1 MTVQPDFDPGK
12 DQKIR
17 RFTGHVEKDL
27 WQAPKKKISA
37 LFLLLR
43 YRIRIGFVFTTSTI
57 TGLLLATNFHPQLI
71 QLFTIPLITL
81 FSTLAVYWMNDI
93 TDIKLDKINAANR
106 PLAGGQVTKSE
117 AVILL
122 TVLSLVALGFAYSVN
137 FTTLLFT
144 AAYLV
149 IGILYSSPKIS
160 LKDRFVLKTLSIAVG
175 GFTTTMIGASVNG
188 TLAVQ
193 DFISAISF
201 MMLLFVTSPIND
213 LGDYPGDKECG
224 RKTIPIVIGK
234 KNTIFI
240 SIAIPFVMMMTF
252 WFFYPNLGFS
262 IKAPIAM
269 TILSATS
276 FVILRPMLSHL
287 SDYKYIKSRHKKSLL
302 LYYGLQASLLIGAL

>member
-1 MTVQPDFDPGK
+1 MTVQPDTDLNK
-12 DQKIR
+12 EQKMRDLTDHIK
-17 RFTGHVEKDL
+17 KDL
-27 WQAPKKKISA
+27 WHPQKKKISSI
-37 LFLLLR
+37 FLLLK

-71 QLFTIPLITL
+71 QLVTVPLITL
-81 FSTLAVYWMNDI
+81 FATLAVYWMNDI

-106 PLAGGQVTKSE
+106 PLAGGQVKKSE
-117 AVILL
+117 AIVLL
-122 TVLSLVALGFAYSVN
+122 TALSLVALWFAYSVN

-144 AAYLV
+144 SAYLI

-160 LKDRFVLKTLSIAVG
+160 LKDRFVLKTLSISIG
-175 GFTTTMIGASVNG
+175 GFTTTLIGASING
-188 TLAVQ
+188 TLDGQ

-240 SIAIPFVMMMTF
+240 SIAIPFFMMMSF

-262 IKAPIAM
+262 IKAPVAM
-269 TILSATS
+269 TVLASIS
-276 FVILRPMLSHL
+276 FLILRPMLSHL
-287 SDYKYIKSRHKKSLL
+287 NDYKYIKSRHKKSLL

>member
-1 MTVQPDFDPGK
+1 MTVQPDTEIDKEQRMRGL
-12 DQKIR
+12 
-17 RFTGHVEKDL
+17 TGHAEKDL
-27 WQAPKKKISA
+27 WQTPKKRISS
-37 LFLLLR
+37 LFLLLK
-43 YRIRIGFVFTTSTI
+43 YRIRIGFVFTTSTV
-57 TGLLLATNFHPQLI
+57 TGLLMATNFHPQLI
-71 QLFTIPLITL
+71 QLVTVPLVTL
-81 FSTLAVYWMNDI
+81 FATLAVYWMNDI

-106 PLAGGQVTKSE
+106 PLAGGQVKKSE
-117 AVILL
+117 AIVLL
-122 TVLSLVALGFAYSVN
+122 TVLSLAALGFAYSVN

-144 AAYLV
+144 AAYLI
-149 IGILYSSPKIS
+149 IGILYSSPKIV
-160 LKDRFVLKTLSIAVG
+160 LKDRFILKTLSIAIG
-175 GFTTTMIGASVNG
+175 GFTTTLIGASING
-188 TLAVQ
+188 TLDGK

-240 SIAIPFVMMMTF
+240 SIAIPFFMMTSF

-269 TILSATS
+269 TVLAITS
-276 FVILRPMLSHL
+276 FLILRPMLSHL
-287 SDYKYIKSRHKKSLL
+287 NDYKYIKSRHKKSLF

>member
-1 MTVQPDFDPGK
+1 MELNK
-12 DQKIR
+12 EQKIQDIAD
-17 RFTGHVEKDL
+17 HAEKDL
-27 WQAPKKKISA
+27 WQTPKKRISS
-37 LFLLLR
+37 LFLLLK

-71 QLFTIPLITL
+71 QLFTVPLITL
-81 FSTLAVYWMNDI
+81 FATLAVYWMNDI

-106 PLAGGQVTKSE
+106 PLARGQVKKSE
-117 AVILL
+117 AIVLL

-160 LKDRFVLKTLSIAVG
+160 LKDRFVLKTLSIAIG
-175 GFTTTMIGASVNG
+175 GFTTTLIGASING
-188 TLAVQ
+188 TLDGQ

-213 LGDYPGDKECG
+213 LGDYPGDKEGG

-240 SIAIPFVMMMTF
+240 SIAIPFFMMMSF
-252 WFFYPNLGFS
+252 WFFYPNFGFS
-262 IKAPIAM
+262 IKAPMAM
-269 TILSATS
+269 TVLAIIS
-276 FVILRPMLSHL
+276 FLILRPMLSHL
-287 SDYKYIKSRHKKSLL
+287 NDYKYIKSRHKKSLL

>member
-1 MTVQPDFDPGK
+1 MTVQPDMELNK
-12 DQKIR
+12 EQKIQDIAD
-17 RFTGHVEKDL
+17 HAEKDL
-27 WQAPKKKISA
+27 WQTPKKRISS
-37 LFLLLR
+37 LFLLLK

-71 QLFTIPLITL
+71 QLFTVPLITL
-81 FSTLAVYWMNDI
+81 FATLAVYWMNDI

-106 PLAGGQVTKSE
+106 PLARGQVKKSE
-117 AVILL
+117 AIVLL

-160 LKDRFVLKTLSIAVG
+160 LKDRFVLKTLSIAIG
-175 GFTTTMIGASVNG
+175 GFTTTLIGASING
-188 TLAVQ
+188 TLDGQ

-213 LGDYPGDKECG
+213 LGDYPGDKEGG

-240 SIAIPFVMMMTF
+240 SIAIPFFMMMSF
-252 WFFYPNLGFS
+252 WFFYPNFGFS
-262 IKAPIAM
+262 IKAPMAM
-269 TILSATS
+269 TVLAIIS
-276 FVILRPMLSHL
+276 FLILRPMLSHL
-287 SDYKYIKSRHKKSLL
+287 NDYKYIKSRHKKSLL